1 MNTNQQTLTDLR
13 EKRARLVASIADAE
27 AATAAAATAAATA
40 IAESGEAPAS
50 YAPDASRRG
59 HNLDAMRGAVA
70 TVDEQIRLH
79 LCAVDLVIGKTV
91 TPRRDAATRQLAEA
105 KAERHRLLLAA
116 AQATAT
122 GANEPPP
129 TFGADYARLE
139 SDIGTVRAELE
150 AVAAALAEVVA
161 Q

>member
-1 MNTNQQTLTDLR
+1 MNENQQKLTALR
-13 EKRARLVASIADAE
+13 DQRTRIAASIADAE

-91 TPRRDAATRQLAEA
+91 TPRRDAATRQLAELRN
-105 KAERHRLLLAA
+105 ERHRLLAA
-116 AQATAT
+116 AAAFTLT
-122 GANEPPP
+122 GANDPP
-129 TFGADYARLE
+129 ADFAAAFARLE
-139 SDIGTVRAELE
+139 TDIGAQRAELAAVE
-150 AVAAALAEVVA
+150 NLFADVVAA
-161 Q
+161 